1 MASVSCFDFFF
12 LFSFWHEASGVLA
25 LQPGIQH
32 PGSPSLLC
40 FWWDLT
46 CTFVSICTW
55 SFPSGPSG
63 TICFLNG
70 FEHFNYDGTRCVFSM
85 LSCSS
90 VLSIWLL
97 GSVGS
102 KSLLWLE
109 LPDIVPS
116 KTVSRPRVF
125 SGASVTRVS
134 GLSMMCCHSMG
145 SAKERSKYWT
155 VVLASHASEIMLK
168 ILEARLH
175 HSIWIKKF
183 QVYKLGLEKA
193 EMAEIEWQ
201 TFAAS

>member
-1 MASVSCFDFFF
+1 MAAVSCFDFFF
-12 LFSFWHEASGVLA
+12 FFLLWGLWGLSSPTRDPT
-25 LQPGIQH
+25 PGK
-32 PGSPSLLC
+32 SLTSMLLMRS
-40 FWWDLT
+40 DM
-46 CTFVSICTW
+46 CTSVSICTW

-85 LSCSS
+85 FSCSS
-90 VLSIWLL
+90 VLSIWLF

-109 LPDIVPS
+109 LPDIVPP

-125 SGASVTRVS
+125 SGASVTQS

-145 SAKERSKYWT
+145 SAKELSKYWT
-155 VVLASHASEIMLK
+155 VVLASHASEMMLK
-168 ILEARLH
+168 ILQARLQ
-175 HSIWIKKF
+175 HSIWIEKF
-183 QVYKLGLEKA
+183 QVYTLGLEKA
-193 EMAEIEWQ
+193 EKAEIEWQ

>member
-1 MASVSCFDFFF
+1 MFWFFFSFFF
-12 LFSFWHEASGVLA
+12 LPWGLWGLSSPTRDPT
-25 LQPGIQH
+25 PGK
-32 PGSPSLLC
+32 SLTSMLLMRS
-40 FWWDLT
+40 DI
-46 CTFVSICTW
+46 CTSVSICTW

-97 GSVGS
+97 GSVGL

-109 LPDIVPS
+109 LSDIVPP
-116 KTVSRPRVF
+116 KTVSRPWVF

-134 GLSMMCCHSMG
+134 GLSMMCYHSMG

-155 VVLASHASEIMLK
+155 VVLASHASEIISKSFKLSF
-168 ILEARLH
+168 
-175 HSIWIKKF
+175 SIQFESRNSRCTSW
-183 QVYKLGLEKA
+183 A
-193 EMAEIEWQ
+193 
-201 TFAAS
+201 